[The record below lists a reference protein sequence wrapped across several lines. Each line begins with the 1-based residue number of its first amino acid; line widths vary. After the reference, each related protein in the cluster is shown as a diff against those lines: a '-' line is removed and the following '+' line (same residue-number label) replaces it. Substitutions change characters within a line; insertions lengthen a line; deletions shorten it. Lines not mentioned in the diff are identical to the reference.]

1 MESQKGKIKVN
12 LSREKCVGA
21 GICISVAPRSFDIG
35 EDQLTILL
43 DPIEDG
49 LHALLKAEDDCP
61 MGAIR
66 VVLVDEFEE

>member
-12 LSREKCVGA
+12 FSREKCVGA
-21 GICISVAPRSFDIG
+21 GICISIAPRSFDIG
-35 EDQLTILL
+35 EDQLTNLL

-49 LHALLKAEDDCP
+49 LDALLKAEDECP

-66 VVLVDEFEE
+66 VELVDEVGE